1 MLTGV
6 GHTAFRVTDLQRSL
20 NFYCGKL
27 GLREAFRLER
37 EGRPSPWIV
46 YLQVA
51 ENAFVELFPVPNDV
65 VAPADP
71 KASYSHYCLTVD
83 DIRATLREFAARGL
97 EITGE
102 PTFGLDGNW
111 QYWVTDP
118 DGNRIELMQMMPDS
132 KQAAADAAL
141 RAARG

>member
-1 MLTGV
+1 MLTAV
-6 GHTAFRVTDLQRSL
+6 GHVALRIANLERSL
-20 NFYCGKL
+20 DFYCGKL

-46 YLQVA
+46 YLQLA
-51 ENAFVELFPVPNDV
+51 ENAYVELFPIPNE
-65 VAPADP
+65 AIEPANTR
-71 KASYSHYCLTVD
+71 ASYHHFCLTVD
-83 DIRATLREFAARGL
+83 DLRATLADCAARGL

-102 PTFGLDGNW
+102 PTLGLDNNW

-118 DGNRIELMQMMPDS
+118 DGNRIELMQIMPDS
-132 KQAAADAAL
+132 PQAAADRAL